1 MLFSVSVDTI
11 HCWNHVV
18 LVCFLPGSKTIDACI
33 IEQVINSVRSRPKP
47 WGASQKVVSNLFE
60 IKQKI
65 PRSMN
70 LVFSIIKKKPQVCI
84 GEISTLSFDPDKNN
98 QSVSMSLQNPPALS
112 GYGAGHGLYLVSHEY
127 KVEPRTPGP
136 QRRPE
141 KGVF

>member
-1 MLFSVSVDTI
+1 MTVVVAAFNQEKALVGAFSVITKL
-11 HCWNHVV
+11 WME
-18 LVCFLPGSKTIDACI
+18 LFQAL
-33 IEQVINSVRSRPKP
+33 VRSRPKP
-47 WGASQKVVSNLFE
+47 SGASQKVVSNLFE

-84 GEISTLSFDPDKNN
+84 AEISTLSFDPDKNN

-136 QRRPE
+136 QRRGE